1 MSAKTRSTSATHS
14 AWALLTFVLAAVL
27 LLLTVN
33 HLTNDRIQHSQNV
46 WLQQNLMEVLSDEQQ
61 DLSPLITSLELT
73 GAGIAEAPLPLY
85 RVTTENTT
93 IASILTVA
101 APDGYNGTIELL
113 LGIDRDGSITGARV
127 TQHRET
133 PGLGDDIDIARSDW
147 IRSFDGLSLN
157 SIPEAAWSV
166 KRSSSQFDAFT
177 GATITPQA
185 VVRAVY
191 RALHWFDANESALFS
206 LPRERS

>member
-73 GAGIAEAPLPLY
+73 DADIAEAPLPLY
-85 RVTTENTT
+85 RVTTENITS
-93 IASILTVA
+93 AGLSLHSPSCQRLRLTVA
-101 APDGYNGTIELL
+101 D
-113 LGIDRDGSITGARV
+113 
-127 TQHRET
+127 
-133 PGLGDDIDIARSDW
+133 
-147 IRSFDGLSLN
+147 SLM
-157 SIPEAAWSV
+157 SPE
-166 KRSSSQFDAFT
+166 
-177 GATITPQA
+177 
-185 VVRAVY
+185 
-191 RALHWFDANESALFS
+191 
-206 LPRERS
+206 